1 MDYRVRRGE
10 QEFGPYSLSDLQDY
24 VQSGNVATTDLAI
37 SEGMTDWMP
46 VSQVLGTIPVPIAAP
61 ATDAVSAAEPVKLPP
76 NLHWGWLLLI
86 DAVTRSY
93 FNFIWAIVQANWARK
108 LIGRNTPLVLVA
120 MYPAGIVAGGLTVG
134 VAAALHTE
142 ALTALGGLLVIV
154 GVVSLIVANF
164 KIAGAMEEY
173 YTNVED
179 IGMSLSGAMIFF
191 FGTIY
196 IQYHVNR
203 LARWKKTGQLS

>member
-10 QEFGPYSLSDLQDY
+10 QEFGPYSLSDLQEY

-46 VSQVLGTIPVPIAAP
+46 ISQVLGTIPVPIATP
-61 ATDAVSAAEPVKLPP
+61 ATDAVSPVEPVKLPP

-108 LIGRNTPLVLVA
+108 LIGRNTPLVLVV
-120 MYPAGIVAGGLTVG
+120 MYPAGIVAGGITVG
-134 VAAALHTE
+134 VATALHAE
-142 ALTALGGLLVIV
+142 ALRALGGLLVIA
-154 GVVSLIVANF
+154 GFVSLVVANF

-173 YTNVED
+173 YNHVED